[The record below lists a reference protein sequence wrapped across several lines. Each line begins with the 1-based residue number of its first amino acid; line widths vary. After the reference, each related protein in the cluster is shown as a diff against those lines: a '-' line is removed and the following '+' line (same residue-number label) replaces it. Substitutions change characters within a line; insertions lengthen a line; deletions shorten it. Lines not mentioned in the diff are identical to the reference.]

1 MRELSKEDIL
11 RNNVDTISQY
21 HILEYLKKNL
31 NLDEF
36 KIYLVNR
43 DNMKVIDKEENC
55 LYFHYNSK
63 NKEVTYQDE
72 RIEKEHEFEV
82 GL

>member
-11 RNNVDTISQY
+11 RNNVDTVSQY
-21 HILEYLKKNL
+21 HILDYLKKNL

-43 DNMKVIDKEENC
+43 DNMKVIDKEEDC
-55 LYFHYNSK
+55 LYFHYNNK
-63 NKEVTYQDE
+63 NKEVTYQEE
-72 RIEKEHEFEV
+72 RIEKEQEFEV